1 MNDTTFDFDT
11 WNSRISTTY
20 DDLNQSFIHLTD
32 TLTMVSDSEEATP
45 PPPANPPREIDLAKL
60 QSSIP
65 PFYAL
70 NVRLWLKQVDAHFD
84 IHGLKSDK
92 NKFNLL
98 HVKLQPEV
106 LTQVA
111 DLIENPPATH
121 MYEAL
126 KERLI
131 SAFSDSEQKRLKTLL
146 SGIDLGDRKPSA
158 LFNEMRQISG
168 TMLPDEV
175 LKNVWMSKLPET
187 VRGHVAANTTK
198 KSVTDLIELA
208 DLVMDVSTAS
218 SSVFA
223 VQKFDPSSD
232 RMSRLEATVE
242 KLTEA
247 IANLTSQTRGRSHQR
262 KRQSSSSSRKR
273 NESKSSA
280 RINENGHCYYH
291 AKFGTA
297 ARKCSDGC
305 QYPKN

>member
-1 MNDTTFDFDT
+1 MTSAASDFDT
-11 WNSRISTTY
+11 WNARITTIY
-20 DDLNQSFIHLTD
+20 DELNESFNQLNNTITMTSD
-32 TLTMVSDSEEATP
+32 TEETLTPTQTP
-45 PPPANPPREIDLAKL
+45 PPREIDLGKL
-60 QSSIP
+60 QSSMP
-65 PFYAL
+65 QFYAL

-84 IHGLKSDK
+84 LHGLKSDK

-111 DLIENPPATH
+111 DLIENPPTTN

-131 SAFSDSEQKRLKTLL
+131 AAFSDSEQKRLKTLL
-146 SGIDLGDRKPSA
+146 SGIELGDRKPSA

-168 TMLPDEV
+168 TMLPDDV

-208 DLVMDVSTAS
+208 DLVMDVSTS

-223 VQKFDPSSD
+223 VQKPEHSD
-232 RMSRLEATVE
+232 RMSRLESTVE

-247 IANLTSQTRGRSHQR
+247 IAHLTSQTRGRNQTR
-262 KRQSSSSSRKR
+262 KRNSSTSSRKR
-273 NESKSSA
+273 DASKSSA
-280 RINENGHCYYH
+280 RINENGDCYYH

-297 ARKCSDGC
+297 ARKCRDGC
-305 QYPKN
+305 QHSKN